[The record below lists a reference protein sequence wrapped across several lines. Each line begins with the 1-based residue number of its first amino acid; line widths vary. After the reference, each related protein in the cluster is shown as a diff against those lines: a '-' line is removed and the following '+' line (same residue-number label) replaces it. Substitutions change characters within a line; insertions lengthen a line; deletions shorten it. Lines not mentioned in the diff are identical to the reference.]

1 MRKRLASE
9 TQPNHKAMRAAFEQH
24 YVTLFKLSVA
34 LSGRREIAEDIVQ
47 DAFVAA
53 APRIGQLGSEEVGPY
68 MRRVVVNLWKN
79 RLRRL
84 AVEIRH
90 RRGIG
95 AVGRSE
101 PTQSFED
108 RDEVWRALSRLPDRQ
123 RACVVLRHYMDL
135 SEREVAE
142 VLGCSLGTVKSQTAR
157 ALTKLRR
164 EIGYGD

>member
-1 MRKRLASE
+1 
-9 TQPNHKAMRAAFEQH
+9 MRAAFEQH
-24 YVTLFKLSVA
+24 YVMLLKLCVA
-34 LSGRREIAEDIVQ
+34 LSGRREAAEDIVQ
-47 DAFVAA
+47 DAFVTAA
-53 APRIGQLGSEEVGPY
+53 SQIGQLGSEEVGPY

-84 AVEIRH
+84 AVEIRQ
-90 RRGIG
+90 RRGMG

-101 PTQSFED
+101 PAQSFED
-108 RDEVWRALSRLPDRQ
+108 LDEMWRALARLPDRQ
-123 RACVVLRHYMDL
+123 RACVVLRHYVGL

-164 EIGYGD
+164 EIGNGD